1 MGIAIPSW
9 IVESKNN
16 IWVLGFYGLLV
27 GGVLPSMVGRWWFG
41 NRGRT
46 KDGVSARTAE
56 GFWKGLTEASGL
68 NEVGKVFVSAFKHE
82 KSSKVG
88 GDLRNVEKEIEKRT
102 GKEWP
107 ELKRS
112 FVGDE
117 KSTRALVLLYAH
129 FLRLDLGSKTL
140 QQGTFCDPC
149 RRRKQLLTS
158 MFKS

>member
-16 IWVLGFYGLLV
+16 IWVLGLYGLLV

-46 KDGVSARTAE
+46 KDGVSAKTAE
-56 GFWKGLTEASGL
+56 SFWKGLTEASGL
-68 NEVGKVFVSAFKHE
+68 NEVGKVLVNAFKYE
-82 KSSKVG
+82 KGSKVG

-102 GKEWP
+102 GKEWS
-107 ELKRS
+107 ELKMT
-112 FVGDE
+112 FEGDE

-129 FLRLDLGSKTL
+129 FLRLELGSTPL
-140 QQGTFCDPC
+140 QQGTFCDLC
-149 RRRKQLLTS
+149 RRRMQLLTS
-158 MFKS
+158 MFKL